1 MKEIPFFFPNNNYN
15 LFGIIHHPMQS
26 WGKGGFVFCHPFA
39 EEKLWTHRV
48 YVSFARELAQR
59 GYYVLRFDYMGHGDS
74 DGKFEESTIE
84 THFSD
89 INCAIDWLK
98 NEVPSMDN
106 IGLLGLRFGATLAS
120 MIAENRQ
127 DINRLILWE
136 PITNGA
142 NYMQE
147 MLRSNIA
154 TQSAVYK
161 EIRKNREALV
171 ESMRKGETV
180 NIDGYE
186 MAYPLFAQSSAID
199 LFKERK
205 SFSGDCLI
213 VQIERKPTQKYK
225 KELLN
230 LKSFYTNACLE
241 ECAEEFFWKEI
252 KHYYQTAVN
261 LFSKTL
267 GWLDG
272 QREE

>member
-106 IGLLGLRFGATLAS
+106 IGYK
-120 MIAENRQ
+120 MI
-127 DINRLILWE
+127 
-136 PITNGA
+136 
-142 NYMQE
+142 
-147 MLRSNIA
+147 
-154 TQSAVYK
+154 
-161 EIRKNREALV
+161 
-171 ESMRKGETV
+171 
-180 NIDGYE
+180 
-186 MAYPLFAQSSAID
+186 
-199 LFKERK
+199 
-205 SFSGDCLI
+205 
-213 VQIERKPTQKYK
+213 
-225 KELLN
+225 
-230 LKSFYTNACLE
+230 
-241 ECAEEFFWKEI
+241 
-252 KHYYQTAVN
+252 
-261 LFSKTL
+261 
-267 GWLDG
+267 
-272 QREE
+272 